1 MNAIVEMR
9 PGSALAATQN
19 TGRMALSEIL
29 QHVALVQEVMRTV
42 MKPDVHYGII
52 PGTDKPTLYK
62 SGAELLC
69 MVFRIAQSYEIVD
82 MSTADTVRYRS
93 VCTGS
98 HQLTGVVLGSGMGE
112 ASSSEEKYKW
122 RKAYEQEFNATPEG
136 MRRKKSGYSKKDK
149 RSYETFQVRTEPADL
164 ANTVLKM
171 ANKRAMLAMVLN
183 VTAASDLFAQDLED
197 MEERLREHLTR
208 KEGQDSGGDEGAQQQ
223 QATPTYYPQ
232 ADFDQNLAVWKKVI
246 AKGQKPDDVIAKVN
260 SANAKTPLS
269 EDQKAAIRALAAAQ
283 PAAQPAAAA
292 PAQLTGAQVME
303 QMRAAKDEDTLNT
316 VMDLANT
323 LTRSD
328 SDRAAEESCYDECL
342 AALRA

>member
-9 PGSALAATQN
+9 PASALAATQN
-19 TGRMALSEIL
+19 TGRMALAEIL

-69 MVFRIAQSYEIVD
+69 MVFHIAQSYEIVD
-82 MSTADTVRYRS
+82 MSTDDTVRYRS

-149 RSYETFQVRTEPADL
+149 RSYEIFQVRTEPADL

-208 KEGQDSGGDEGAQQQ
+208 KEGQDAGNDDGAPQPPP
-223 QATPTYYPQ
+223 APTFYAQ
-232 ADFDQNLAVWKKVI
+232 DAFDANLAVWKKVI

-269 EDQKAAIRALAAAQ
+269 ADQEAVIRALA
-283 PAAQPAAAA
+283 PAANQPTASA
-292 PAQLTGAQVME
+292 PAQLTSAQVME

-323 LTRSD
+323 LPRSD
-328 SDRAAEESCYDECL
+328 AERAAEESCYDQCL
-342 AALRA
+342 AALRG